1 MSKKFEKGI
10 LLIAYNNNQ
19 IDYTRLAILAA
30 AQAKKFMNNIHVT
43 LMTDEPSLETLF
55 DQNKKQDIAIFD
67 HIIVEK
73 IQHEPNTRVHHDSPW
88 YEFSTQFSNKN
99 KHSIYEKTPY
109 EKTLMIDVDFLIGND
124 SLLSVFDTDIELAMY
139 KDAISTRNYSPRIW
153 EQRLHPNG
161 IDMWWSTV
169 VYWHSDSE
177 EARLFF
183 NIWQHVK
190 ENYDYYKFLYKFPGK
205 LYRTDYAASIA
216 VHLIN
221 GQYKNS
227 WTCQLPGQVM
237 RYSDQIDELCHVH
250 DNNDLVFLCP
260 DPKEP
265 WRVTTSRITDENI
278 HVMNKL
284 SILRHWEKLME
295 TANERSIHN

>member
-1 MSKKFEKGI
+1 MIKKKFPRGI

-19 IDYTRLAILAA
+19 IDYAKLALLAA
-30 AQAKKFMNNIHVT
+30 KQAKMFMNNIHIT
-43 LMTDEPSLETLF
+43 LMTDESTLGKLL
-55 DQNKKQDIAIFD
+55 DNNKAEHVKVFD

-73 IQHEPNTRVHHDSPW
+73 IEHEANTRVHHDSPW

-99 KHSIYEKTPY
+99 KHTIYDNTPY
-109 EKTLMIDVDFLIGND
+109 EQTLMIDVDFMICNNSFEHIFNSD
-124 SLLSVFDTDIELAMY
+124 CELAMY
-139 KDAISTRNYSPRIW
+139 KDAISTRNYKPRIW
-153 EQRLHPNG
+153 EQKLHPNG
-161 IDMWWSTV
+161 IDMWWSTA
-169 VYWHSDSE
+169 VYWRSDSE

-183 NIWQHVK
+183 NVWQHVK

-227 WTCQLPGQVM
+227 WTGQLPGKVM

-250 DNNDLVFLCP
+250 SNSDFLFLCP

-265 WRVTTSRITDENI
+265 WRVTTSRITDENVHI
-278 HVMNKL
+278 MNKL
-284 SILRHWEKLME
+284 SLLRHWDQLME
-295 TANERSIHN
+295 SESDE

>member
-1 MSKKFEKGI
+1 MNKKFPQGI

-19 IDYTRLAILAA
+19 IDYAKLAILAA
-30 AQAKKFMNNIHVT
+30 HQAKKFIKGAHVT
-43 LMTDEPSLETLF
+43 LMTDEPTLEDLF
-55 DQNKKQDIAIFD
+55 EKNKKSHIALFD

-73 IQHEPNTRVHHDSPW
+73 IEHEANTRVHHDSPW

-99 KHSIYEKTPY
+99 KHSIYETTPY
-109 EKTLMIDVDFLIGND
+109 EKTLMIDVDFLIGN
-124 SLLSVFDTDIELAMY
+124 SLLGEIFKTDIGLAMY
-139 KDAISTRNYSPRIW
+139 KDAISTRNYKPRIW
-153 EQRLHPNG
+153 EQKLHPNG
-161 IDMWWSTV
+161 IDMWWSTA
-169 VYWHSDSE
+169 VYWRNDSE

-183 NIWQHVK
+183 NVWQHVK

-227 WTCQLPGQVM
+227 WTSQLPGKVM
-237 RYSDQIDELCHVH
+237 RYSDQIDELCMVH
-250 DNNDLVFLCP
+250 DNNDLLFLCP

-265 WRVTTSRITDENI
+265 WKITTSRIIDENI

-284 SILRHWEKLME
+284 SILRHWDELME
-295 TANERSIHN
+295 K